1 MVAELAPTL
10 IAELL
15 ALGVLAGFLAGL
27 LGIGGGLVLVPCLML
42 LLTGRQLEVD
52 VAVKVAIATSMAVVL
67 FTSASSAFAHHR
79 RGAVRWQT
87 VVHLAPG
94 IVLGGAAS
102 SLAAFAYAKGA
113 VLALVFAG
121 LVLVSSLHMFAER
134 SPAHRR
140 QLPGTAGQAGAGAAI
155 GFMSGL
161 VGAGGG
167 FVSVPWMTWHG
178 VPMRQ
183 AVATSAALALPIAAV
198 NVVGYVASGLHARG
212 LPPGSA
218 GYVWVPAW
226 LAIAGASIAAAP
238 WGARAAHALPAST
251 LRRLFAALLM
261 VLAAYMAHKALAG

>member
-1 MVAELAPTL
+1 VVASLAPTL

-15 ALGVLAGFLAGL
+15 ALGALAGFLAGL

-42 LLTGRQLEVD
+42 LLAGQQVGVD

-67 FTSASSAFAHHR
+67 STSASSALAHHR
-79 RGAVRWQT
+79 RGAVRWHT
-87 VVHLAPG
+87 VAHLAPG
-94 IVLGGAAS
+94 IVFGSAAS
-102 SLAAFAYAKGA
+102 SLAAFAYVKGA

-121 LVLVSSLHMFAER
+121 LVLVSSVHMLVETPA
-134 SPAHRR
+134 SPRR

-167 FVSVPWMTWHG
+167 FASVPWMTWHG

-198 NVVGYVASGLHARG
+198 NVAGYIASGLHARG

-218 GYVWVPAW
+218 GYVWIPAW
-226 LAIAGASIAAAP
+226 VAIAGTSIV
-238 WGARAAHALPAST
+238 AAHAPPMRCPPPRCEGSSP
-251 LRRLFAALLM
+251 RC
-261 VLAAYMAHKALAG
+261 

>member
-1 MVAELAPTL
+1 MV
-10 IAELL
+10 
-15 ALGVLAGFLAGL
+15 G
-27 LGIGGGLVLVPCLML
+27 
-42 LLTGRQLEVD
+42 
-52 VAVKVAIATSMAVVL
+52 S
-67 FTSASSAFAHHR
+67 
-79 RGAVRWQT
+79 
-87 VVHLAPG
+87 
-94 IVLGGAAS
+94 AAS
-102 SLAAFAYAKGA
+102 SLAAFAYAKGS

-121 LVLVSSLHMFAER
+121 LVLISSVHMFLGK
-134 SPAHRR
+134 PAPPRR
-140 QLPGTAGQAGAGAAI
+140 QLPGSAGRAGAGAAI

-198 NVVGYVASGLHARG
+198 NVVGYIASGLHVRG

-218 GYVWVPAW
+218 GYVWIPAW

-238 WGARAAHALPAST
+238 LGARVAHALPASA

-261 VLAAYMAHKALAG
+261 VLAAYMAHRALAG